1 MDNDQMVLE
10 LDERKRAYSTRIPN
24 RSHREMYEPGACGD
38 GSIPGLHYY
47 RDFLEEDVQRVLVD
61 RIDDHSWRSDL
72 ERRVQHYG
80 WRYDYRARTVAS
92 EMRLGPLPDWI
103 EGVADRLYAETGLFD
118 RAPDQV
124 IVNEYEPGQGI
135 ALHVDRDCFGPA
147 VATISLGD
155 DWEMKLRPVGG
166 ERKDDRLIMLARGSA
181 LVMTGEAR
189 FRWMH
194 GIDRRKTED
203 GGKRR
208 RRRRLSLTFRTV
220 LGPSSGRNRSAA
232 TQGPRSE
239 GRRATVDAGVERQRV
254 G

>member
-1 MDNDQMVLE
+1 MDNGRMTLGFDCPARVHSKRRPKHSNYGMR
-10 LDERKRAYSTRIPN
+10 ERRAY
-24 RSHREMYEPGACGD
+24 EV
-38 GSIPGLHYY
+38 
-47 RDFLEEDVQRVLVD
+47 EDVAGLCYFPGFLSEEEQAAMVRS
-61 RIDDHSWRSDL
+61 IDDHSWRNDL

-80 WRYDYRARTVAS
+80 WRYDYRARIVAP
-92 EMRLGPLPDWI
+92 EMRLGPLPDWL
-103 EGVADRLYAETGLFD
+103 EGAAHCLYAETGLFD
-118 RAPDQV
+118 RVPDQA

-166 ERKDDRLIMLARGSA
+166 ERKDDRLLMLARGSV
-181 LVMTGEAR
+181 LVMTGKAR

-220 LGPSSGRNRSAA
+220 PGPS
-232 TQGPRSE
+232 
-239 GRRATVDAGVERQRV
+239 
-254 G
+254 

>member
-1 MDNDQMVLE
+1 MDNGRMTLGFDCPARVHSKRRPKHSNYGMR
-10 LDERKRAYSTRIPN
+10 ERRAY
-24 RSHREMYEPGACGD
+24 EV
-38 GSIPGLHYY
+38 
-47 RDFLEEDVQRVLVD
+47 EDVAGLCYFPGFLSEEEQAAMVRSIDD
-61 RIDDHSWRSDL
+61 RIWRNDL

-92 EMRLGPLPDWI
+92 EMRLGTLPNWL
-103 EGVADRLYAETGLFD
+103 EGAADRLYAETGLFD
-118 RAPDQV
+118 RAPDQA

-147 VATISLGD
+147 VATVSLGD

-166 ERKDDRLIMLARGSA
+166 ERKDDRLLMLARGSA

-208 RRRRLSLTFRTV
+208 RRRRVSLTFRTV
-220 LGPSSGRNRSAA
+220 PGPA
-232 TQGPRSE
+232 
-239 GRRATVDAGVERQRV
+239 
-254 G
+254 

>member
-1 MDNDQMVLE
+1 MDNDRMTLGFDCPARVHSKRRPKHSNHGMR
-10 LDERKRAYSTRIPN
+10 ERRAY
-24 RSHREMYEPGACGD
+24 EV
-38 GSIPGLHYY
+38 
-47 RDFLEEDVQRVLVD
+47 EDVAGLCYFPGFLSEEEQAAMVRS
-61 RIDDHSWRSDL
+61 IDDRSWRSDL

-92 EMRLGPLPDWI
+92 DMRLGPLPDWL
-103 EGVADRLYAETGLFD
+103 EGAADRLYAETGLFE
-118 RAPDQV
+118 RAPDQA

-147 VATISLGD
+147 VATVSLGD

-189 FRWMH
+189 FRWVH

-208 RRRRLSLTFRTV
+208 RQRRLSLTFRTV
-220 LGPSSGRNRSAA
+220 PGPSKAEPVGRDAGARPGR
-232 TQGPRSE
+232 TPRS
-239 GRRATVDAGVERQRV
+239 R
-254 G
+254 

>member
-1 MDNDQMVLE
+1 MDDDRLTLA
-10 LDERKRAYSTRIPN
+10 LDCPVRVRPNGRPKHSNRGMRERRAY
-24 RSHREMYEPGACGD
+24 EM
-38 GSIPGLHYY
+38 
-47 RDFLEEDVQRVLVD
+47 EDVAGLCYFPGFLNEEEQSAMVRS
-61 RIDDHSWRSDL
+61 IDEQSWRNDL

-103 EGVADRLYAETGLFD
+103 EEVADRLYAETGLFD
-118 RAPDQV
+118 RVPDQA
-124 IVNEYEPGQGI
+124 IINEYEPGQGI

-147 VATISLGD
+147 VATVSLGD

-166 ERKDDRLIMLARGSA
+166 ERKDDRRLMLARGSA

-189 FRWMH
+189 FRWLH

-208 RRRRLSLTFRTV
+208 RQRRLSLTFRTV
-220 LGPSSGRNRSAA
+220 PAPS
-232 TQGPRSE
+232 
-239 GRRATVDAGVERQRV
+239 
-254 G
+254 

>member
-1 MDNDQMVLE
+1 MDNDQMTLGFECPSGVH
-10 LDERKRAYSTRIPN
+10 PN
-24 RSHREMYEPGACGD
+24 RSPKHSNYGMRERRAYEV
-38 GSIPGLHYY
+38 
-47 RDFLEEDVQRVLVD
+47 EDVAGLCYFPGFLSEEEQSAMVRS
-61 RIDDHSWRSDL
+61 IDDHSWRNDL

-92 EMRLGPLPDWI
+92 EMRLGPLPDWL
-103 EGVADRLYAETGLFD
+103 GRVAHRLYAETGLFD
-118 RAPDQV
+118 RAPDQA

-147 VATISLGD
+147 VATVSLGD

-166 ERKDDRLIMLARGSA
+166 ERKDDRLLMLARGSV

-208 RRRRLSLTFRTV
+208 RQRRLSLTFRTV
-220 LGPSSGRNRSAA
+220 PVPS
-232 TQGPRSE
+232 
-239 GRRATVDAGVERQRV
+239 
-254 G
+254 

>member
-1 MDNDQMVLE
+1 MDNDQMTLE
-10 LDERKRAYSTRIPN
+10 FGGQTRAYSGRISSRFHHETPE
-24 RSHREMYEPGACGD
+24 RRACGD
-38 GSIPGLHYY
+38 GDIPGLHYC
-47 RDFLEEDVQRVLVD
+47 RDFLEEDVQRVLID
-61 RIDDHSWRSDL
+61 RIDKSCWRNDL

-92 EMRLGPLPDWI
+92 EMRLGPLPDWL
-103 EGVADRLYAETGLFD
+103 ERVAHRLCAETGLFD
-118 RAPDQV
+118 RAPDQA
-124 IVNEYEPGQGI
+124 IINEYEPGQGI

-147 VATISLGD
+147 IATVSLGD

-166 ERKDDRLIMLARGSA
+166 ERKDDRLLMLARGSA

-208 RRRRLSLTFRTV
+208 RQRRVSLTFRTV
-220 LGPSSGRNRSAA
+220 PGPA
-232 TQGPRSE
+232 
-239 GRRATVDAGVERQRV
+239 
-254 G
+254 

>member
-1 MDNDQMVLE
+1 MDNGRMTLGFDCPARVHSKRRPKHSNYGMR
-10 LDERKRAYSTRIPN
+10 ERRAY
-24 RSHREMYEPGACGD
+24 EV
-38 GSIPGLHYY
+38 
-47 RDFLEEDVQRVLVD
+47 EDVAGLCYFPGFLSEEEQAAMVRS
-61 RIDDHSWRSDL
+61 IDDRSWRNDL

-92 EMRLGPLPDWI
+92 EMRLGPLPDWL
-103 EGVADRLYAETGLFD
+103 ERAAHRLCAETGLFD
-118 RAPDQV
+118 RAPDQA

-147 VATISLGD
+147 VATVSLGD

-166 ERKDDRLIMLARGSA
+166 ERKDDRLLMLARGSA

-208 RRRRLSLTFRTV
+208 RRRRVSLTFRTV
-220 LGPSSGRNRSAA
+220 PGPA
-232 TQGPRSE
+232 
-239 GRRATVDAGVERQRV
+239 
-254 G
+254 

>member
-1 MDNDQMVLE
+1 MDNNQMTLGFECPARVHPNRRPKHSNHGMR
-10 LDERKRAYSTRIPN
+10 ERRAYRV
-24 RSHREMYEPGACGD
+24 
-38 GSIPGLHYY
+38 
-47 RDFLEEDVQRVLVD
+47 EDVAGLCYFPGFLSEEEQSAMVRS
-61 RIDDHSWRSDL
+61 IDEQGWRNDL

-80 WRYDYRARTVAS
+80 WRYDYRARTVAP

-118 RAPDQV
+118 RKPDQA

-135 ALHVDRDCFGPA
+135 ALHVDKDCFGPA
-147 VATISLGD
+147 VATVSLGD

-166 ERKDDRLIMLARGSA
+166 ERKDDRLLMLARGSA

-189 FRWMH
+189 FRWLH

-220 LGPSSGRNRSAA
+220 PDPS
-232 TQGPRSE
+232 
-239 GRRATVDAGVERQRV
+239 
-254 G
+254 